1 MTLKPLGDC
10 VLLEP
15 EPDVTYKEY
24 TGTALVIPDQ
34 FKYGP
39 IDQPKWGRILAF
51 GPDCRYNKTCWGSD
65 LQRPLLHEGDRV
77 LYAKYGWAKVPLG
90 EGKHLA
96 LVREC
101 DLLVVDK

>member
-39 IDQPKWGRILAF
+39 IDQPKWGHIIAF
-51 GPDCRYNKTCWGSD
+51 GPDCRLNKVCWASQKD
-65 LQRPLLHEGDRV
+65 LVLHPGDRV
-77 LYAKYGWAKVPLG
+77 LYAKYGWAKVNIG
-90 EGKHLA
+90 DGKHLA

-101 DLLVVDK
+101 DLLLVDK